1 MTQTTAVASKTASN
15 GTTQPTSTPPRFTT
29 TQPRVKKPEKK
40 DRKKLIED
48 WTIKTD
54 IVNRIKKIPVDKVH
68 AFVID
73 LSPDMCMDVLKLNDT
88 SRNRYL
94 DEGRIVEYTS
104 DMKTDNF
111 PVNGD
116 TICVDWNF
124 NLVDGQ
130 HRLWAGWESGKTL
143 PAIIVTG
150 LDPKVI
156 AYKDIGKN
164 RSAHDI
170 VVINQFGNN
179 STAMAA
185 AIKNIIYYKETGKVS
200 SSLGNRKVPNRLVQN
215 FMKKKSKAADLN
227 EFIEFGKVANE
238 KVKNWLSPSQWGF
251 VYYTLYNLPFN
262 DPDKSQKRVTKFLE
276 LFYEGTNMAKTDPI
290 MKLRD
295 AFMGELKSVIKSG
308 KKNKV
313 AGGIATAKI
322 KLIFQAWNHW
332 FKGEK
337 VQELEVDLKDPIIPA
352 PIFR

>member
-1 MTQTTAVASKTASN
+1 MAQTSVSVAKPTN
-15 GTTQPTSTPPRFTT
+15 GTPQPPPRFTSI
-29 TQPRVKKPEKK
+29 QPRVKKPEKK

-68 AFVID
+68 AFVVD

-94 DEGRIVEYTS
+94 DEGRIEDYTG

-116 TICVDWNF
+116 TICVDWNY

-170 VVINQFGNN
+170 VVINQFGANG
-179 STAMAA
+179 TAMAA
-185 AIKNIIYYKETGKVS
+185 AIKNILYYKETGKVS

-215 FMKKKSKAADLN
+215 FLKKRTKAADLN

-238 KVKNWLSPSQWGF
+238 EVKNWLSPSQWGF
-251 VYYTLYNLPFN
+251 IYYTLYNLPFN
-262 DPDKSQKRVTKFLE
+262 DPDKSQKKVTKFLE
-276 LFYEGTNMAKTDPI
+276 LFYEGTNLAKTDPI
-290 MKLRD
+290 MVLRNE
-295 AFMGELKSVIKSG
+295 FLNGLKHTIKTG
-308 KKNKV
+308 KKNKI
-313 AGGIATAKI
+313 AGGLVTAKV
-322 KLIFQAWNHW
+322 KLIFEAWNKW

-337 VQELEVDLKDPIIPA
+337 VEELVVDLKDPIIPT